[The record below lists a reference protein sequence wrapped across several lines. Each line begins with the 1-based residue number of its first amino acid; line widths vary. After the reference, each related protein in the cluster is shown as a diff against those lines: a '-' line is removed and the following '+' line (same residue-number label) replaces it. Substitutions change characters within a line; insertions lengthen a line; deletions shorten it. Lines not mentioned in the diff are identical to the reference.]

1 MSCAIL
7 FFWGA
12 YVSFCFY
19 FNQTWVFLR
28 IEATTRVGLSI
39 SIKQSWRAGLTLF
52 YNKLKICRNE
62 FSEKHKMTLYNIIPH
77 RHTPSTLDYNKIIH
91 EAWSMEETDYT
102 RHVPV
107 QRSWS
112 KIKHMP
118 LIKIKT
124 LYRHVNTTRRHN
136 IILCTWLL

>member
-1 MSCAIL
+1 L
-7 FFWGA
+7 RNFVFFWA
-12 YVSFCFY
+12 PTLVSVFISTKRGF
-19 FNQTWVFLR
+19 FLR

-39 SIKQSWRAGLTLF
+39 IIKQSRRVGLTLF

-62 FSEKHKMTLYNIIPH
+62 FSEKHKMTLCNITPH

-124 LYRHVNTTRRHN
+124 LYRRVNATRRHY